1 MMEQKDDLDLQK
13 KDLAPQKLAKNI
25 FGLQL
30 SQLLTKVVWN
40 PFPNSAFVGG
50 LGPTTLRK
58 NDIKHGT
65 CKSA

>member
-1 MMEQKDDLDLQK
+1 M
-13 KDLAPQKLAKNI
+13 AKNM

-30 SQLLTKVVWN
+30 SQLLAKVVWN

-50 LGPTTLRK
+50 LGQNNFKK